1 MSTVVGTWDLDLNLT
16 KGELVAVI
24 SEADSRGDRRRW
36 LVDAGGETSGF
47 MTFALKPERKNCGAI
62 CWQAAVITTETDE
75 QPMGSLCEGTP
86 GWSDT
91 VNK

>member
-1 MSTVVGTWDLDLNLT
+1 MQEVRL
-16 KGELVAVI
+16 
-24 SEADSRGDRRRW
+24 
-36 LVDAGGETSGF
+36 F
-47 MTFALKPERKNCGAI
+47 MTFALKPERKNCDAI
-62 CWQAAVITTETDE
+62 CWQAAVIATETDE